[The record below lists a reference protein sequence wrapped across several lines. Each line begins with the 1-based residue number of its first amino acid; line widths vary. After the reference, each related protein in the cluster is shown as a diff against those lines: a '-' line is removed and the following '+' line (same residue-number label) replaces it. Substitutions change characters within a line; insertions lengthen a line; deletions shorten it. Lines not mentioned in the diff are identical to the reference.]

1 MEGCGI
7 AIMNVG
13 FPPVINSDSKVLILG
28 SFPSVKSRE
37 VGFYYGNPQNRFW
50 RTLSEWANVPLP
62 EGTEEKKAFIL
73 SHKIALWD
81 VIEKS
86 DIKGSSDGNINDKN
100 SVPADIC
107 SVLSVPKRLKLI
119 ICNGKKAY
127 SVFANVCKKPPTE
140 TICLSSTSSANPRF
154 NKSEWLNALDYALK

>member
-1 MEGCGI
+1 MEDGGV
-7 AIMNVG
+7 AVMNTG
-13 FPPVINSDSKVLILG
+13 FPPVISADSGVLILG

-86 DIKGSSDGNINDKN
+86 DIKGSSDGDINDKN

-127 SVFANVCKKPPTE
+127 SVFNEVCKNPQTK

>member
-1 MEGCGI
+1 MEDGGV
-7 AIMNVG
+7 AVMNTG
-13 FPPVINSDSKVLILG
+13 FPPVISADSKVLILG

-86 DIKGSSDGNINDKN
+86 DINGSSDGDINDKN
-100 SVPADIC
+100 SIPADIS
-107 SVLSVPKRLKLI
+107 SVISVPKRLKLI

-127 SVFANVCKKPPTE
+127 SVFNEVCKNPQTK